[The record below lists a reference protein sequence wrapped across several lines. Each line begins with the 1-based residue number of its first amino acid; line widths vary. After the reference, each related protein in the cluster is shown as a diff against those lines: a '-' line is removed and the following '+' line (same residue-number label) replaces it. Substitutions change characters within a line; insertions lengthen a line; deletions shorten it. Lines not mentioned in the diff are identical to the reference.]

1 MTRTILPGLRTGV
14 IRIPASKSQAHR
26 MLICAAL
33 SASPSHLILD
43 GFSADIEATMQCLE
57 ALGARCEKNFGR
69 TSCFTGQRLPSA
81 GAARCRRKRIDTAV
95 STSSAWGTWHSGR
108 NSDARE
114 APGTSSVPAVG
125 GFGDA
130 RHAAAAGRVCP
141 AYGRAVDRRRLFPAR
156 QCFLAVY
163 FRAFV
168 CAAAS
173 ERKQH
178 ADGHGRA
185 PIGAVRRH
193 DRAGAYGSGNSY
205 KKDGPVWQIGGEQR
219 YAAPSVQ
226 TVEGDWSNAAF
237 FLCMGA
243 LSEAGVT
250 VTGLNPESL
259 QADRAITEILTRFGA
274 KLAISEHAVI
284 VRRGNL
290 HGITLDAGPV
300 PDLIPV
306 VSCLAALCSG
316 ETQIENAARLR
327 LKESDRLQT
336 TAALLS
342 VLGGCVH
349 ELPDGLV
356 ILGRDRLSGGTADA
370 CGDHRIAMSAAMA
383 ACGCEGLVTVSGS
396 ECVAKSYPAFWE
408 DFASLKEDAV

>member
-114 APGTSSVPAVG
+114 APGTSSVPRCGRLWRCTACG
-125 GFGDA
+125 CSRTGLSCIRTGRQLTAGD
-130 RHAAAAGRVCP
+130 
-141 AYGRAVDRRRLFPAR
+141 YSPAR

-173 ERKQH
+173 KRKQH

-193 DRAGAYGSGNSY
+193 DGAGACGSGNSY
-205 KKDGPVWQIGGEQR
+205 KKGR
-219 YAAPSVQ
+219 
-226 TVEGDWSNAAF
+226 
-237 FLCMGA
+237 
-243 LSEAGVT
+243 AG
-250 VTGLNPESL
+250 L
-259 QADRAITEILTRFGA
+259 ADRR
-274 KLAISEHAVI
+274 
-284 VRRGNL
+284 
-290 HGITLDAGPV
+290 
-300 PDLIPV
+300 
-306 VSCLAALCSG
+306 
-316 ETQIENAARLR
+316 
-327 LKESDRLQT
+327 
-336 TAALLS
+336 
-342 VLGGCVH
+342 
-349 ELPDGLV
+349 
-356 ILGRDRLSGGTADA
+356 
-370 CGDHRIAMSAAMA
+370 
-383 ACGCEGLVTVSGS
+383 
-396 ECVAKSYPAFWE
+396 
-408 DFASLKEDAV
+408 